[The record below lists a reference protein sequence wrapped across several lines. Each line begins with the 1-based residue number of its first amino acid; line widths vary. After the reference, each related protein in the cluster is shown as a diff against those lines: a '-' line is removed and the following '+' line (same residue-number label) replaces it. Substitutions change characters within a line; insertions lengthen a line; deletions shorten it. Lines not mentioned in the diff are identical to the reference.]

1 MVSLHDIYE
10 EQDPSRRQMRASYV
24 HQFVWRDLTS
34 EFDVTGPYYKSEVG
48 MKHQFVMTCILTTI
62 HAFHLYGFEVMAIVL
77 DGASTNLAAMKY
89 FTMGKAGAYGMNED
103 PAVSEPHRVKTWWW
117 INPFTGTKIFFVP
130 CPSHEVTVAIII

>member
-24 HQFVWRDLTS
+24 YQFLWRDLTS

-77 DGASTNLAAMKY
+77 DGGSTNLAAMKY

-103 PAVSEPHRVKTWWW
+103 PAVSEPHRVKTWW

>member
-10 EQDPSRRQMRASYV
+10 EQDPFRRQMRVSYA
-24 HQFVWRDLTS
+24 HQFLWRDLTS

-103 PAVSEPHRVKTWWW
+103 PAVSENL
-117 INPFTGTKIFFVP
+117 IM
-130 CPSHEVTVAIII
+130 